1 MPASFFMFDSSFI
14 YFNKRRT
21 AKLID
26 GLDRRN
32 MTHEHKQTTS
42 LSFEFFPPH
51 NAEASARLWRSVER
65 LAPLGPK
72 FVSVTYGAGG
82 TTRERTLSA
91 IKTIQERARLNVAG
105 HLTVVGASKAETLEV
120 ARGYAALGVRRI
132 VALRGDAPKGRDQFT
147 AHPDGF
153 NNAAELVAGLKEVG
167 GFDVSVA
174 AYPEKHPDSADMKA
188 DIDNLKRKIDSGA
201 SSAITQFFFD
211 NQDFLRFRDAAADA
225 GISAPIIPGI
235 LPVENFT
242 KMLRFAD
249 MCQAKVP
256 DWMHQ
261 AFRNAGDDSEVLA
274 TALCAEQ
281 CDELQSEGVDH
292 LHFYTLNNPD
302 LVYNICRALG
312 FEAVGVDLASSVA

>member
-1 MPASFFMFDSSFI
+1 MLYEKA
-14 YFNKRRT
+14 T

-26 GLDRRN
+26 GMDRRN
-32 MTHEHKQTTS
+32 MTYESQQATS

-51 NAEASARLWRSVER
+51 NAEAAARLWRSVER

-72 FVSVTYGAGG
+72 YVSVTYGAGG

-91 IKTIQERARLNVAG
+91 IKTIQDRARLSVAG

-120 ARGYAALGVRRI
+120 ARGYAAQGVRRI
-132 VALRGDAPKGRDQFT
+132 VALRGDAPKGQDQFT

-153 NNAAELVAGLKEVG
+153 QNAAELVAGLKEVG
-167 GFDVSVA
+167 NFDISVA
-174 AYPEKHPDSADMKA
+174 AYPEKHPDSADMQ
-188 DIDNLKRKIDSGA
+188 DDLENLKRKIDAGA

-211 NQDFLRFRDAAADA
+211 NEDFLRYRDAAADA

-249 MCQAKVP
+249 MCHAKVP

-261 AFRNAGDDSEVLA
+261 AFRNAGDDAEILA
-274 TALCAEQ
+274 TAICAEQ
-281 CDELQSEGVDH
+281 CDDLQAEGVDH

-302 LVYNICRALG
+302 LVYNISRALG